1 MKSTWTK
8 ALIEHL
14 AALLIFLVLGFVFC
28 SPVLDGKKLFQSDMM
43 HYQGMQ
49 KEAADYYQATGDL
62 PMWTNSMFGG
72 MPSYVIFTGPS
83 TNKIGILNK
92 ILTLGLPNPVD
103 MFFVLMMGMY
113 VFLTVMDVR
122 YWIRIMGAIAYGF
135 TTFTVVSMDAGH
147 ITKVMSMAYM
157 APVLAGMILTYRGRY
172 IAGASLTAVA
182 AAVQIYYN
190 HPQITYYTLLIA
202 VCLAVAAGI
211 NAFREKQLP
220 RFLKA
225 SVLLAIAGG
234 MAVLPAMDN
243 LLIMKEYTNYTIR
256 GSQSELTLNQQD
268 LANKKSGGLDINYAF
283 QWSYGKG
290 ETFTLLLPH
299 LVGGS
304 TGEALST
311 NSSTYKALIEIGV
324 PPARAEA
331 AVNSAS
337 WQLYWGAQPFTSGPA
352 YIGAIICFLF
362 VLSLLIIKSWHKWW
376 LVAATVI
383 GIVLSWGANFPEL
396 NNFLFYHLPL
406 YSKFRAPT
414 MALAIPQVTMVI
426 LACWALQEL
435 VYGNQSKAQ
444 LQQYLKMAF
453 YVTTGLVIL
462 LALGGSVL
470 YPFSGPADNA
480 FLARY
485 ARQLGGDAPAARL
498 LGALKQDRSAALR
511 TDGIRALILIIVA
524 FAALWYFLKDKLK
537 AGYAVLIIT
546 AAVLFD
552 LFQIDKT
559 YMNENNFNDA
569 VQMAD
574 YITPSAA
581 DEQILKDKD
590 PYYRVIN
597 LTTNPFL
604 DANTSYFHKSVGG
617 QSPAK
622 LWIYEDLIEHQLT
635 KNNMAV
641 FNMLNTKYFIVP
653 DQQSGQPIAQLN
665 PGALGNAWFVKAI
678 SWVPDANTEMRA
690 LDHFN
695 PKDTVIIDQRFRA
708 TTGAF
713 TPAADSSATI
723 TLTKYGL
730 NALKYTAQNN
740 GEGLAVFSDI
750 YYPAGWKAYIDGKES
765 PIIRVNYALRGLKI
779 PAGKHEIDFKFEP
792 ATFFLGRK
800 IAGISS
806 VLLLVLVAAGFGW
819 TAWKSRSAVE

>member
-1 MKSTWTK
+1 MKLTWPK
-8 ALIEHL
+8 ALTQHF
-14 AALLIFLVLGFVFC
+14 AALLIFVALSFAFC
-28 SPVLDGKKLFQSDMM
+28 SPVLDGKTLFQSDMM

-49 KEAADYYQATGDL
+49 KEASDYYNSTGEL

-72 MPSYVIFTGPS
+72 MPAYVIFTGPS
-83 TNKIGILNK
+83 TNKIGIVNK
-92 ILTLGLPNPVD
+92 ALTLWLPNPVD

-113 VFLTVMDVR
+113 VFLCVIEVR

-135 TTFTVVSMDAGH
+135 ATFTVVSMDAGH

-157 APVLAGMILTYRGRY
+157 APVLAGMILAYRGRY
-172 IAGASLTAVA
+172 VAGACLTALA

-202 VCLAVAAGI
+202 ICLTVAAGV
-211 NAFREKQLP
+211 NAFKEKQLP
-220 RFLKA
+220 AFFKATFLL
-225 SVLLAIAGG
+225 VIAGI

-243 LLIMKEYTNYTIR
+243 LLIMKEYTKYTIR
-256 GSQSELTLNQQD
+256 GSQSELTLDQQD
-268 LANKKSGGLDINYAF
+268 KDNKKSGGLDIGYAF

-304 TGEALST
+304 TSEKLSA
-311 NSSTYKALIEIGV
+311 NSNTYKALTEIGV
-324 PPARAEA
+324 PPAKAED

-337 WQLYWGAQPFTSGPA
+337 WQLYWGGQPFTSGPA

-362 VLSLLIIKSWHKWW
+362 LLSLFIIKSWHKWW

-383 GIVLSWGANFPEL
+383 GILLSWGSNFPEL
-396 NNFLFYHLPL
+396 NNFLFYHMPL

-414 MALAIPQVTMVI
+414 MALVIPQVTMVI

-435 VYGNQSKAQ
+435 VYGNLPKTF
-444 LQQYLKMAF
+444 LQQHLKMTL
-453 YVTTGLVIL
+453 YVTGGLVIL
-462 LALGGSVL
+462 LALAGSVL
-470 YPFSGPADNA
+470 YPFSGPGDST
-480 FLARY
+480 FLSRY
-485 ARQLGGDAPAARL
+485 AQMLGGDAPAARL
-498 LGALKQDRSAALR
+498 LGALKQDRSAILR
-511 TDGIRALILIIVA
+511 ADGIRALVLILVA
-524 FAALWYFLKDKLK
+524 FAAMWYFLQGKLK
-537 AGYAVLIIT
+537 GGLAVGIIA

-552 LFQIDKT
+552 LFQLDKS
-559 YMNENNFNDA
+559 YMNENNFNEA
-569 VQMAD
+569 TQMAA
-574 YITPSAA
+574 YVSPSAA
-581 DEQILKDKD
+581 DQQILQDKD
-590 PYYRVIN
+590 PYYRVLN

-641 FNMLNTKYFIVP
+641 FNMLNTRYFIVP
-653 DQQSGQPIAQLN
+653 DRQTGQPIAQHN

-678 SWVPDANTEMRA
+678 NWVPDANTEMRT

-695 PKDTVIIDQRFRA
+695 PKDTVVIDKRFQSV
-708 TTGAF
+708 TGTF
-713 TPAADSSATI
+713 TPAADSSASI
-723 TLTKYGL
+723 ALTKYGL
-730 NALKYTAQNN
+730 NQLLYTAQNN
-740 GEGLAVFSDI
+740 GEGLAVFADI
-750 YYPAGWKAYIDGKES
+750 YYPAGWKAYIDEKES

-779 PAGKHEIDFKFEP
+779 PAGKHNIRFTFEP

-800 IAGISS
+800 ISAISS
-806 VLLLVLVAAGFGW
+806 IVLLIGVAIGFIW
-819 TAWKSRSAVE
+819 SAWKSRPV

>member
-1 MKSTWTK
+1 MKLDWLK
-8 ALIEHL
+8 AFIPHF
-14 AALLIFLVLGFVFC
+14 AALVIFVTLALVFC
-28 SPVLDGKKLFQSDMM
+28 SPVLDGKQLFQSDMM
-43 HYQGMQ
+43 HYQGMS
-49 KEAADYYQATGDL
+49 KEASDYYKATGDL

-83 TNKIGILNK
+83 TNKVGMVNK
-92 ILTLGLPNPVD
+92 LLTLWLPNPAD

-113 VFLTVMDVR
+113 VFLSVVNIR
-122 YWIRIMGAIAYGF
+122 YWISIMGAIAYGF
-135 TTFTVVSMDAGH
+135 ATFTVVSMDAGH

-157 APVLAGMILTYRGRY
+157 APVLAGMILAYRGRY
-172 IAGASLTAVA
+172 VAGACLTALA
-182 AAVQIYYN
+182 AAVQIYNN
-190 HPQITYYTLLIA
+190 HPQITYYTLIMA
-202 VCLAVAAGI
+202 ICLAVAAGI

-220 RFLKA
+220 AFFKA
-225 SVLLAIAGG
+225 SVLLAIAGV

-243 LLIMKEYTNYTIR
+243 LLIMKEYTKYTIR

-268 LANKKSGGLDINYAF
+268 KDHKKSGGLDIDYAF

-304 TGEALST
+304 TSEKLST
-311 NSSTYKALIEIGV
+311 GSHTYKALTEIGV
-324 PPARAEA
+324 PPAKAED
-331 AVNSAS
+331 AVNTAS

-383 GIVLSWGANFPEL
+383 GILLCWGSNFPEL

-414 MALAIPQVTMVI
+414 MALVIPQVSMVI

-435 VYGNQSKAQ
+435 IYGDLPKAF
-444 LQQYLKMAF
+444 LQQHLKMALF
-453 YVTTGLVIL
+453 VTGGLVIL
-462 LALGGSVL
+462 LALAGSVL
-470 YPFSGPADNA
+470 YPFSGPADSA
-480 FLARY
+480 LLSRY
-485 ARQLGGDAPAARL
+485 AQMLGGEIPAAKL
-498 LGALKQDRSAALR
+498 LGALKQDRSAILR
-511 TDGIRALILIIVA
+511 ADGIRALILILIA
-524 FAALWYFLKDKLK
+524 FAAMWYFLKGKLK
-537 AGYAVLIIT
+537 AGLAVGIIVV
-546 AAVLFD
+546 AVLFD
-552 LFQIDKT
+552 LFQLDKS
-559 YMNENNFNDA
+559 YMNENNFSEA
-569 VQMAD
+569 PLAE
-574 YITPSAA
+574 YISPSPT
-581 DEQILKDKD
+581 DEQILQDKD

-653 DQQSGQPIAQLN
+653 DRQSGQPTVQRN

-678 SWVPDANTEMRA
+678 NWVPDANTEMNT

-695 PKDTVIIDQRFRA
+695 PKDTVIIDKRFQPI
-708 TTGAF
+708 TGSF
-713 TPAADSSATI
+713 TPAADSSAQI
-723 TLTKYGL
+723 VLTKYGL
-730 NALKYTAQNN
+730 NQLQFTAQNN

-750 YYPAGWKAYIDGKES
+750 YYPAGWKAYIDGKETT
-765 PIIRVNYALRGLKI
+765 IIRVNYALRGLKV
-779 PAGKHEIDFKFEP
+779 PAGKHDITFKFEP

-800 IAGISS
+800 ISAISS
-806 VLLLVLVAAGFGW
+806 LILLIGVTIGFIW
-819 TAWKSRSAVE
+819 SSWKSVVKK

>member
-1 MKSTWTK
+1 MKSNWLK
-8 ALIEHL
+8 AFIPHF
-14 AALLIFLVLGFVFC
+14 AALLIFVTLALVFC
-28 SPVLDGKKLFQSDMM
+28 SPVLDGKQLFQSDMM
-43 HYQGMQ
+43 HFQGMS
-49 KEAADYYQATGDL
+49 KEAADYYKATGDL

-83 TNKIGILNK
+83 TNKVGMVNK
-92 ILTLGLPNPVD
+92 LLTLWLPNPAD
-103 MFFVLMMGMY
+103 MLFVLMMGMY
-113 VFLTVMDVR
+113 VFLSVVNIR
-122 YWIRIMGAIAYGF
+122 YWISIMGAIAYGF
-135 TTFTVVSMDAGH
+135 ATFTVVSMDAGH

-157 APVLAGMILTYRGRY
+157 APVLAGMILAYRGRY
-172 IAGASLTAVA
+172 VAGACLTALA
-182 AAVQIYYN
+182 AAVQIYNN
-190 HPQITYYTLLIA
+190 HPQITYYTLIMA
-202 VCLAVAAGI
+202 ICLAVAAGI

-220 RFLKA
+220 AFFKA
-225 SVLLAIAGG
+225 SVLLAIAGV

-243 LLIMKEYTNYTIR
+243 LLIMKEYTKYTIR

-268 LANKKSGGLDINYAF
+268 KDHKKSGGLDIDYAF

-304 TGEALST
+304 TSEKLST
-311 NSSTYKALIEIGV
+311 GSHTYKALTEIGV
-324 PPARAEA
+324 PPAKAED
-331 AVNSAS
+331 AVNTAS
-337 WQLYWGAQPFTSGPA
+337 WQLYWGGQPFTSGPA

-383 GIVLSWGANFPEL
+383 GIVLSWGSNFPEL

-414 MALAIPQVTMVI
+414 MALVIPQVSMVI

-435 VYGNQSKAQ
+435 IYGDLPKAF
-444 LQQYLKMAF
+444 LQQHLKMALF
-453 YVTTGLVIL
+453 VTSGLVIL
-462 LALGGSVL
+462 LALAGSVL
-470 YPFSGPADNA
+470 YPFSGPADSA
-480 FLARY
+480 LLSRY
-485 ARQLGGDAPAARL
+485 AQMLGGEIPAAKL
-498 LGALKQDRSAALR
+498 LGALKQDRSAILR
-511 TDGIRALILIIVA
+511 ADGIRALILILIA
-524 FAALWYFLKDKLK
+524 FAAMWYFLKGKLK
-537 AGYAVLIIT
+537 AGLAVGII
-546 AAVLFD
+546 AVAVLFD
-552 LFQIDKT
+552 LFQLDKS
-559 YMNENNFNDA
+559 YMNENNFSEA
-569 VQMAD
+569 PLAEYVS
-574 YITPSAA
+574 PSPT
-581 DEQILKDKD
+581 DEQILQDKD

-653 DQQSGQPIAQLN
+653 DRQSGQPAVQRN

-678 SWVPDANTEMRA
+678 NWVPDANTEMST

-695 PKDTVIIDQRFRA
+695 PKDTVIIDKRFQPI
-708 TTGAF
+708 TGSF
-713 TPAADSSATI
+713 TPAADSSAQI
-723 TLTKYGL
+723 ALTKYGL
-730 NALKYTAQNN
+730 NQLQFTAQNS

-750 YYPAGWKAYIDGKES
+750 YYPAGWKAYIDGKETA
-765 PIIRVNYALRGLKI
+765 IIRVNYALRGLKV
-779 PAGKHEIDFKFEP
+779 PAGKHDITFKFEP

-800 IAGISS
+800 ISAISS
-806 VLLLVLVAAGFGW
+806 LILLIGVAIGLIWSG
-819 TAWKSRSAVE
+819 WKSVVQK